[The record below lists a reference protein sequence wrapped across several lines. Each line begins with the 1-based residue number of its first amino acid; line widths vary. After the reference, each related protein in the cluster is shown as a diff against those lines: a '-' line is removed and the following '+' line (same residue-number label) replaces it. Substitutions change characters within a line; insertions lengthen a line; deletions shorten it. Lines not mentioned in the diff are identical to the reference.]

1 MSPRNGGGFIVLRSA
16 TGVRNE
22 WTIMQLKNEP
32 TNWTGLALILVL
44 IAVFAIVIH
53 WMGLR

>member
-1 MSPRNGGGFIVLRSA
+1 
-16 TGVRNE
+16 
-22 WTIMQLKNEP
+22 MQLKNEP